1 MSRFVIISGCSG
13 GGKSTL
19 LDELARRGHATVP
32 EPGRRVVREEQAN
45 GGSAL
50 PWADTR
56 AFVDRI
62 MAMAKAD
69 YAAASGN
76 PGWTFFDRG
85 LFDAVSALG
94 QLEGTGLRA
103 ALLAGHDHHRQV
115 FLAPPWR
122 EIHVSDGER
131 QHGMVEA
138 EIEYRRLL
146 GEYPAQGYETVLL
159 PKTGVSARADFV
171 EGTLGLGPAVH

>member
-1 MSRFVIISGCSG
+1 MPRFVIISGCSS

-32 EPGRRVVREEQAN
+32 EPGRRVVREEQAS

-50 PWADTR
+50 PWADVR

-62 MAMAKAD
+62 VTLARSD
-69 YAAASGN
+69 YAAAASN

-94 QLEGTGLRA
+94 QVSGTGVRPE
-103 ALLAGHDHHRQV
+103 LLAAHPYHLQV
-115 FLAPPWR
+115 FLTPPWP
-122 EIHVSDGER
+122 EIYETDPER
-131 QHGMVEA
+131 KHGLAEA
-138 EIEYRRLL
+138 EREYDRLL
-146 GEYPAQGYETVLL
+146 AEYPAHGYEVLLL
-159 PKTGVSARADFV
+159 PKVSVTERADFV
-171 EGTLGLGPAVH
+171 ERTLAI